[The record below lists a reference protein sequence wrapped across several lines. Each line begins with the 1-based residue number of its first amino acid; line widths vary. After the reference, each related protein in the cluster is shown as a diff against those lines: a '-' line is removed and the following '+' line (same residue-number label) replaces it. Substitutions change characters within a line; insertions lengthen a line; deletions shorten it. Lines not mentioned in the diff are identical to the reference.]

1 LPGGSGSSIL
11 PLLLIALVVLLVV
24 GTGFMWYRRRPARP
38 FSAAL
43 HFDNP
48 IYRRTV
54 ENLDTEDGIPDTSL
68 GVVHL
73 QPSGLASEPAS
84 SLL

>member
-1 LPGGSGSSIL
+1 M
-11 PLLLIALVVLLVV
+11 ALVVLFV
-24 GTGFMWYRRRPARP
+24 GGTAFMWYCRRPARP

-54 ENLDTEDGIPDTSL
+54 ENLDTEDGSSDTSL

-84 SLL
+84 RLL